1 MPHQRALPL
10 HAGAGGRC
18 SDADLEQIA
27 RLGGAARKTGARD
40 LPLVLARGGNGATT
54 VSGTMW
60 LARMAGIRVFVTGGI
75 GGVHRCRPP
84 ALSPSSA
91 PHPSSE
97 ACTGAAPARAPS
109 SARRRRGGARDERG
123 RRGAEESWDV
133 SADLTELART
143 PVTVV
148 CAGVKSILDIPRT
161 LEFLETHSVAAL
173 AFKADAFP
181 AFFTADSGCPPQ
193 APPARSPPRTLCPG

>member
-75 GGVHRCRPP
+75 GGVHRCHPP
-84 ALSPSSA
+84 ALR
-91 PHPSSE
+91 PSSE
-97 ACTGAAPARAPS
+97 ACTGASSARAPS
-109 SARRRRGGARDERG
+109 SAEAGRVTGSGAGARRR
-123 RRGAEESWDV
+123 
-133 SADLTELART
+133 
-143 PVTVV
+143 
-148 CAGVKSILDIPRT
+148 AGM
-161 LEFLETHSVAAL
+161 
-173 AFKADAFP
+173 
-181 AFFTADSGCPPQ
+181 
-193 APPARSPPRTLCPG
+193 